1 MYLIMLCPWQSLD
14 ISQHGIVM
22 TINTDIG
29 ISKYIGEGGGEIYF
43 RMLFTRNV
51 ILCLRYRYDIGRIQA
66 SGRYLCN
73 LL

>member
-1 MYLIMLCPWQSLD
+1 
-14 ISQHGIVM
+14 M

-66 SGRYLCN
+66 SEGTSAICFKSESIIS
-73 LL
+73 